1 MESLFTSEEFLTVSN
16 RIYKIFKITQ
26 NAKYWVR
33 TRINRTNNITIEAY
47 GKDAVYTI
55 YKRWYVDQENPIYE
69 IRKLSKTSQSS
80 YILFRNSRTNDGYE
94 FNSLNELLDK
104 FEEYIKSPT
113 RKVKLFSYEREET
126 SLVS

>member
-16 RIYKIFKITQ
+16 RIYKIFNITK

-33 TRINRTNNITIEAY
+33 TRINRTNNITIESY
-47 GKDAVYTI
+47 GEDAVYTI

-80 YILFRNSRTNDGYE
+80 YILLRNSRTNDGHE
-94 FNSLNELLDK
+94 FNSLDELLDK
-104 FEEYIKSPT
+104 FENYVKSPT
-113 RKVKLFSYEREET
+113 RKVKLFSY
-126 SLVS
+126 